1 MFGRSRGETF
11 FFFFT
16 TMLYVSTCCRKKKK
30 NHRQVW
36 LIATNILLFKESV
49 SLDVEMGVMIADQI
63 LN

>member
-1 MFGRSRGETF
+1 MKL
-11 FFFFT
+11 FFFT
-16 TMLYVSTCCRKKKK
+16 SMLFVSTCCRKEKK

-49 SLDVEMGVMIADQI
+49 SSDAEMGVMIADQI